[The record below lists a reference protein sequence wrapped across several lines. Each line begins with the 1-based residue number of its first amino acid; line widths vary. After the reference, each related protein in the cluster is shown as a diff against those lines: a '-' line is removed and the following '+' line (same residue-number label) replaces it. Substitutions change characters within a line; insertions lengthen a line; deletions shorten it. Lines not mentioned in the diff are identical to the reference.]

1 MYDHRKENSQRI
13 ISGPMEHAAD
23 HTSGTP
29 NRIQVVI
36 WGALLVLAVILSL
49 KDYQSFQLGTYR
61 DDAFYTVLA
70 QSLVHSNQYGLIN
83 VPGDQP
89 GAPPFPFGYPLLL
102 TPFVLLFPN
111 SLDAMK
117 VLSLIATLSNATLLF
132 WGWQWFSRRSHWW
145 GIAVVGLYILSPLTV
160 AHTRMVMSES
170 VFTTFCLA
178 AMLLAEQATRRRQ
191 NRWWSLLMSVMLTFV
206 AFTRTV
212 GLVLVITV
220 FAYLLFRIGKR
231 VWKELILIGVM
242 MILLVG
248 VIVGTTPVQASSL
261 LPLRYL
267 RERNASFLI
276 GLGAGITSTDPS
288 DLLPPEYLKEDETLT
303 SGERLNIGALLE
315 DFLVDGAKRHI
326 GQDLRQAVLPVG
338 GGAREQALAE
348 RMGVPSLPILVGF
361 LTFGLIAL
369 GYFRWFAEE
378 GTSVFNLFAI
388 LYFGALLLWNWVG
401 PRLLYPIQPQ
411 LHIGFL
417 LGIEAVLL
425 WIPSFGNQDVSHK
438 LGNALLASAVLILL
452 LLSIHGSLHIDN
464 TRLHVGDLQA
474 RTNWLKSNATPSD
487 IIMTEAPLTDFV
499 YSGRKTVRQP
509 ESLTSAGEL
518 EAFLVDQG
526 IDYIL
531 IAPEI
536 KWQPNYIP
544 TYSDRTN
551 RLLSQ
556 IAVLISENRISVVY
570 SSERDLIKVFRIQ
583 TQE

>member
-1 MYDHRKENSQRI
+1 
-13 ISGPMEHAAD
+13 MEHPNDEAL
-23 HTSGTP
+23 STP
-29 NRIQVVI
+29 KKVQVAI
-36 WGALLVLAVILSL
+36 WGAFIVVAVILSL

-61 DDAFYTVLA
+61 DDAFYTLLA
-70 QSLVHSNQYGLIN
+70 QSLVHSDQYGLVN
-83 VPGDQP
+83 VPGEQP

-117 VLSLIATLSNATLLF
+117 ILSLIATLLNATLLF
-132 WGWQWFSRRSHWW
+132 WGWHWFSRRSYWW

-178 AMLLAEQATRRRQ
+178 AMLLTEQAARGEQ
-191 NRWWSLLMSVMLTFV
+191 NRWWSLLMSVALTFV

-248 VIVGTTPVQASSL
+248 AVVGITPVQPSGL

-303 SGERLNIGALLE
+303 SGERLDIGALLE
-315 DFLVDGAKRHI
+315 AFLVDGAKRHI

-348 RMGVPSLPILVGF
+348 RVGIPSLPILVGF

-369 GYFRWFAEE
+369 GYFRWFAKE
-378 GTSVFNLFAI
+378 GLSVFNLFAI
-388 LYFGALLLWNWVG
+388 LYFGALLLWNWIG

-411 LHIGFL
+411 LYLGFL
-417 LGIEAVLL
+417 LGIEAVLF
-425 WIPSFGNQDVSHK
+425 WITSFGNREI
-438 LGNALLASAVLILL
+438 LRRCGNAMLVSVVLILMA
-452 LLSIHGSLHIDN
+452 LSVYGSFRVDDS
-464 TRLHVGDLQA
+464 RLHVGDLQA
-474 RTNWLKSNATPSD
+474 RTSWLKANTRHSD
-487 IIMTEAPLTDFV
+487 IIMTEEPLTDFL
-499 YSGRKTVRQP
+499 YSGRKTVHRP
-509 ESLTSAGEL
+509 ESLASAGEL
-518 EAFLVDQG
+518 EDFLKDHG

-531 IAPEI
+531 IAPQI
-536 KWQPNYIP
+536 NWQSNYTP
-544 TYSDRTN
+544 SYSERT
-551 RLLSQ
+551 RRFLPL
-556 IAVLISENRISVVY
+556 IADMVSEGRIARVH
-570 SSERDLIKVFRIQ
+570 SSERDLVEVFRVEP
-583 TQE
+583 QE